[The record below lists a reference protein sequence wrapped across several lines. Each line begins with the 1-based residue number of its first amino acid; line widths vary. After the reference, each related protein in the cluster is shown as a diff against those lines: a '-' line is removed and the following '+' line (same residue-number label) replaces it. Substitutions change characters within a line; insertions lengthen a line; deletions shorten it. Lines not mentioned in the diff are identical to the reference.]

1 MYKDVELYSL
11 MKQYYKNYYLND
23 LKLNDWESRFEN
35 NRIGEEEKLGSKVS
49 KYFINRKIDLNNKQI
64 LVVGGGT
71 GAEVFYIYKNF
82 KNTSVFT
89 IEPFKDAIRIL
100 NKKAEL
106 LNFPIENIKQAFSEN
121 LPFDNNSFDIVIC
134 FTVLEHVND
143 VEKSIQE
150 MYRVCNENGVVMIET
165 PNYLF
170 PEEQHYKVTIFPPN
184 ISKVLARLN
193 LKLYGKYT
201 NFFESL
207 NFFNVNDIDKI
218 LIKNNFY
225 YSRKDEKY
233 LKYSGWK
240 SFIKY
245 FIKYLFSWILGI
257 PRNQLIYIEKK
268 SK

>member
-1 MYKDVELYSL
+1 MYKNIELYNL

-23 LKLNDWESRFEN
+23 LKLYDWENRFEN
-35 NRIGEEEKLGSKVS
+35 NRIDEEEKIGSKVS
-49 KYFINRKIDLNNKQI
+49 EYFIDEKIDLNNKKI

-71 GAEVFYIYKNF
+71 GAEVFYMYNHYKNV
-82 KNTSVFT
+82 NIFT
-89 IEPFKDAIRIL
+89 IEPFDDAIKIL

-106 LNFPIENIKQAFSEN
+106 LNFPIENIKQAFSEDI
-121 LPFDNNSFDIVIC
+121 PFEDNYFDIIIC

-150 MYRVCNENGVVMIET
+150 MYRVCSKDGIVMIET

-170 PEEQHYKVTIFPPN
+170 PEEQHYKVTLFPPN
-184 ISKVLARLN
+184 ISKSLARLN

-201 NFFESL
+201 SFFETL
-207 NFFNVNDIDKI
+207 NFFNVNYIDEI
-218 LIKNNFY
+218 LIKNQIDFY
-225 YSRKDEKY
+225 RKDEKY

-245 FIKYLFSWILGI
+245 FIRYIYSWILGI
-257 PRNQLIYIEKK
+257 TRNQLIFIQKR
-268 SK
+268 